1 MAKSKDPGNYE
12 VGYGKPPK
20 HTQWQSGQ
28 SGNAK
33 GKPRKNKTLEEE
45 VQAIFAMRVPVIINH
60 KKTYVTKRQLLL
72 EQIING
78 AINKNTTMMRLAIP
92 LLKLAAEIP
101 EFEVLPEDEKALAS
115 LLASIGEDKE
125 QKS

>member
-1 MAKSKDPGNYE
+1 MPKSKDPENYE

-20 HTQWQSGQ
+20 RTQWQPGQ

-45 VQAIFAMRVPVIINH
+45 VQAIFATRVPVTINH
-60 KKTYVTKRQLLL
+60 KNTYVTKRQLLL

-92 LLKLAAEIP
+92 LLKLSAEIP
-101 EFEVLPEDEKALAS
+101 EFEALPEDKKALES
-115 LLASIGEDKE
+115 LLALISEDKGG
-125 QKS
+125 KS

>member
-1 MAKSKDPGNYE
+1 MPKSKDPETYE

-20 HTQWQSGQ
+20 RTQWQPGQ

-45 VQAIFAMRVPVIINH
+45 VQAIFAMRVPVTINH